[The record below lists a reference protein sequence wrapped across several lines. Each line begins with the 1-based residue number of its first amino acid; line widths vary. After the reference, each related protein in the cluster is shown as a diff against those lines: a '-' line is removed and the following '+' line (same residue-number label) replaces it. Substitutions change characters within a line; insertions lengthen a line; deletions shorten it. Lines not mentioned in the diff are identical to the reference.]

1 MPNPTPARLPGVVG
15 MGAAVMAGVAAPAA
29 RWCAMAV
36 AVPPLPKD
44 SSQPSVLRQEVLRR
58 WLALHQLPP
67 LLLLLPPWPRPLPR
81 LRRNRNPRVAP
92 AVAAQLP
99 LVSRWLV
106 AGAERSDG
114 FQLALLACVGLLAV
128 SSPES
133 PPATARGPAQ
143 PGLLG

>member
-1 MPNPTPARLPGVVG
+1 
-15 MGAAVMAGVAAPAA
+15 
-29 RWCAMAV
+29 MAV

-44 SSQPSVLRQEVLRR
+44 SSQPSVLRQELLRR

-99 LVSRWLV
+99 LVSRGLV
-106 AGAERSDG
+106 AGGERLHG
-114 FQLALLACVGLLAV
+114 FQLACVGLLAV

-133 PPATARGPAQ
+133 PPATAQGPAQ